1 MKRAAFLLI
10 TICLLPAPTRAGE
23 IPKEYRESVKKGLDW
38 LIKQQHKDGHW
49 SGTGGSYPTALTG
62 IAGIALLGE
71 GSTVEEGAHAE
82 NLRRAVHWLIERS
95 NRGGTRDGLIGS
107 PEEPAEA
114 GRYMFGHAYAMSFLA
129 RVHGDV
135 EDAKLRKTLTDVL
148 TRAVQFSAAAQSSR
162 GGWFYTSRA
171 EGHDEDEGAITVVH
185 LNALRDARNAGILV
199 PRALI
204 QKAMEYVKNS
214 TTPKGGVVYTMPRKG
229 SALAGSERPSLTAAA
244 LAAGFQRGNVA
255 DPFVKKWFAFCKEMI
270 PIEPEA
276 RLGYDEFLHYYYAQ
290 AVRRLDDDGWA
301 KMFPD
306 TPAEER
312 LTWSKYRKA
321 RFAFLKS
328 IQRKDG
334 SWEGVATVGPVY
346 ATAVHLTVLQLDRS
360 DPPPGAK

>member
-10 TICLLPAPTRAGE
+10 TVCLLPLPICAGE
-23 IPKEYRESVKKGLDW
+23 IPREYRETVKKGLDW

-49 SGTGGSYPTALTG
+49 SGTGGGYATALTG
-62 IAGIALLGE
+62 LAGIAMLGE

-95 NRGGTRDGLIGS
+95 NRGGRHDGLIGALDD
-107 PEEPAEA
+107 PTET
-114 GRYMFGHAYAMSFLA
+114 GRYMFGHAYATSFLA

-171 EGHDEDEGAITVVH
+171 EGHDEDEGAITVVQ
-185 LNALRDARNAGILV
+185 LNALRDARNAGIIV
-199 PRALI
+199 PRNLT
-204 QKAMEYVKNS
+204 QKALEYVKNS
-214 TTPKGGVVYTMPRKG
+214 TTPKGGVMYTMPRKG
-229 SALAGSERPSLTAAA
+229 AAIAGGERPSLTAAA

-270 PIEPEA
+270 PIDPEA
-276 RLGYDEFLHYYYAQ
+276 RLGTDEFLHYYYAQ

-301 KMFPD
+301 RMFPD
-306 TPAEER
+306 TPADKR

-321 RFAFLKS
+321 RFDFLKKN
-328 IQRKDG
+328 QRKDG
-334 SWEGVATVGPVY
+334 SGRGRASQWGRCTRP
-346 ATAVHLTVLQLDRS
+346 RCI
-360 DPPPGAK
+360 